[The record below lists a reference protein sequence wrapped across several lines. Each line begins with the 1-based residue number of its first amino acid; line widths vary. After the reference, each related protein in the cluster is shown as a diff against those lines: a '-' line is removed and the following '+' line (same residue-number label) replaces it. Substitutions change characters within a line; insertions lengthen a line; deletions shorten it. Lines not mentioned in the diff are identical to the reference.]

1 MNLPTRLTLP
11 TLGTKAFDIIDMEVL
26 STEQNTK
33 LQMDAYKERERM
45 EDEGIGDQL
54 SEMQQFSWKIFDGTK
69 LKSSPW
75 GIDMLWMWEY
85 TDDDCEPMYIWC
97 QGKVVEL
104 VRQTDTEAVLKI
116 KWNEVCLQSGDQSV
130 TRHVLKKN
138 KVESAS
144 KRCVEDK
151 WCMESVMNQC
161 LHLPN
166 QNGTLALI
174 PSQLPNWP

>member
-130 TRHVLKKN
+130 TRHVLKKT
-138 KVESAS
+138 
-144 KRCVEDK
+144 K
-151 WCMESVMNQC
+151 WNPQAKDAWKT
-161 LHLPN
+161 
-166 QNGTLALI
+166 NGA
-174 PSQLPNWP
+174 WRV